1 MIVKISQIIF
11 VFGFSSLV
19 ANFRDDVQCVE
30 TRFDEP
36 HEDVLLEERKVKSRA
51 NRHENYL

>member
-36 HEDVLLEERKVKSRA
+36 HEDVLLEERKVKSP
-51 NRHENYL
+51 